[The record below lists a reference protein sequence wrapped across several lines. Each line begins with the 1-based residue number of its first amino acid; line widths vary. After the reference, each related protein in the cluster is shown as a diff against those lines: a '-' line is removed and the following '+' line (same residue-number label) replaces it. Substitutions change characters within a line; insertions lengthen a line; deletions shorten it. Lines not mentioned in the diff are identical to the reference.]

1 VGARAPDRED
11 AETVRRLRTTT
22 AAAPLLALA
31 ACASPAT
38 GAAAQVVDLSP
49 AAQAVA
55 ATEPRG
61 HENSCTSPDGYRVG
75 FPADWSTNEPGV
87 LPPCSWFGPGEVVVP
102 EASDVRTAP
111 VTLQVVDA
119 PLAEVAVPLPDE
131 VSRTE
136 SAVGGRPAVR
146 TEQVTTLGL
155 YPEGTRITTWA
166 LDLGGRTLLADA
178 VELPG
183 GDHERAVAVLDGMV
197 QGLETT
203 TA

>member
-1 VGARAPDRED
+1 MRH
-11 AETVRRLRTTT
+11 LRGTA

-31 ACASPAT
+31 ACASPTT
-38 GAAAQVVDLSP
+38 GAAPEAVGVAP

-55 ATEPRG
+55 ATHPEDG
-61 HENSCTSPDGYRVG
+61 VNSCASPAGYRVEY
-75 FPADWSTNEPGV
+75 PADWSTNEAGV
-87 LPPCSWFGPGEVVVP
+87 LPACSWFGPGEVVVP

-119 PLAEVAVPLPDE
+119 PLTEVAVPMPDE
-131 VSRTE
+131 VTRTE
-136 SAVGGRPAVR
+136 LEVGGRQAIR

-166 LDLGGRTLLADA
+166 LDWDGRTLLADA

-183 GDHERAVAVLDGMV
+183 GDHERAVAVLDEMV
-197 QGLETT
+197 EDLEST

>member
-1 VGARAPDRED
+1 M
-11 AETVRRLRTTT
+11 RRLRTT

-38 GAAAQVVDLSP
+38 GAAAQVVDVSP

-87 LPPCSWFGPGEVVVP
+87 LPTCSWFGPGEVVVP